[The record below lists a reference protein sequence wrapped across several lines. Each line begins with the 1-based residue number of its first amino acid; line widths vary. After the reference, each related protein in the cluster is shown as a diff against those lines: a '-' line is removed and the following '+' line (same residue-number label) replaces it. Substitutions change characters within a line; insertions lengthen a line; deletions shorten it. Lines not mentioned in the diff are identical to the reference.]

1 MRTIETTVEITSTHE
16 LRLKLPNDIQVGRHK
31 VVLIIDENTT
41 QSNIDPSM
49 DLMQLAGQIKSF
61 QTISDPV
68 AWQQQQRNEWERFK

>member
-1 MRTIETTVEITSTHE
+1 MRTIETTVEITSSHE
-16 LRLKLPNDIQVGRHK
+16 LRLKLPNDIQLGRHK
-31 VVLIIDENTT
+31 VVLIIDDQPQVETEQT
-41 QSNIDPSM
+41 I

>member
-1 MRTIETTVEITSTHE
+1 MRTIETTIEITSSHE
-16 LRLKLPNDIQVGRHK
+16 LRLKLPNDIQLGRHK
-31 VVLIIDENTT
+31 VVLIIDE
-41 QSNIDPSM
+41 QSQIETDPTI

>member
-1 MRTIETTVEITSTHE
+1 MRTIETTIEITSSHE
-16 LRLKLPNDIQVGRHK
+16 LRLKLPNDIQLGRHK
-31 VVLIIDENTT
+31 VVLIIDE
-41 QSNIDPSM
+41 QPQLEIDPAI

>member
-1 MRTIETTVEITSTHE
+1 MRTIETTIEITSSHE
-16 LRLKLPNDIQVGRHK
+16 LRLKLPNDIQLGRHK
-31 VVLIIDENTT
+31 VVLIIDE
-41 QSNIDPSM
+41 QSQVETDPTI